1 VDVKSKECRPVF
13 LVGSK
18 NCLILDENKYIVTI
32 IMVVVV
38 VVVVVV
44 VLVVVVVAVVVAGS
58 NTVPYLQSER
68 TRAAAKI

>member
-1 VDVKSKECRPVF
+1 MDVKSKECRPVF

-44 VLVVVVVAVVVAGS
+44 LVVVVVAVVVAGS